1 MDVERIQKINNLA
14 LDLMKQGLAPDREA
28 AIQQAE
34 QVFRNRDSDNYTEIR
49 ERMDEVKTDF
59 SPHTKD
65 KEVVDLSQNQI
76 KDILQQNS
84 TFLVKK
90 IKEFQEKISS
100 LEREISQLRT
110 QMTYQKLPTVK
121 EVISQKEEV
130 REEPKLGEVKTST
143 PEGNHPR
150 SGNYNDTDVS
160 IEKFFYMG
168 SK

>member
-14 LDLMKQGLAPDREA
+14 LDLMKQGLATDREA

-34 QVFRNRDSDNYTEIR
+34 KVFRGQDAEDYHDIK
-49 ERMDEVKTDF
+49 ERMKDVKTE
-59 SPHTKD
+59 PQEEK
-65 KEVVDLSQNQI
+65 KEAVADISQDQI
-76 KDILQQNS
+76 KDILEQNS
-84 TFLVKK
+84 KFLVRK
-90 IKEFQEKISS
+90 IKEFQEKIGS

-121 EVISQKEEV
+121 EVISNKEPNQQKT
-130 REEPKLGEVKTST
+130 GEIPSNS
-143 PEGNHPR
+143 PPADHPR

-168 SK
+168 TK